1 MPCASLSSEL
11 HYPVVY
17 VDLIVDRRPCS
28 RISGQSSGARSRVWR
43 RESVDEEDDV
53 KQQSLGALAKF
64 RGRHF
69 ISDQDYAP
77 QELRE
82 LLDLAITLKA
92 LRVRRRYAPFLLG
105 RHVAA
110 IFEEPSTRTR
120 VSFENGC
127 AELGMNM
134 LYLRPGELHLPGR
147 ESIYD
152 TGRVLS
158 RYNDAIVARLTHLAV
173 LKELAAASTVPTI
186 NGLCSDSSHPVQS
199 MTDVL
204 TVLEHAGRIEGLT
217 MGWLGRAN
225 GMCNSVILTCTR
237 LGMNM
242 VWAGPEE
249 MPLADEIIE
258 QAKANC
264 EMSGAT
270 LTVSNKPEDGVKD
283 SDFIYTD
290 TWWWVQQEDD
300 PAEMDRRL
308 KINLPYQVNRQL
320 WAKAKPA
327 ARFLHCLP
335 AMRGNEVS
343 DEIIDSP
350 ASVVFDQAENRLHF
364 QKALLLT
371 LIGIDELPSDPD
383 LVEIGRALLS

>member
-1 MPCASLSSEL
+1 
-11 HYPVVY
+11 VTG
-17 VDLIVDRRPCS
+17 RP
-28 RISGQSSGARSRVWR
+28 
-43 RESVDEEDDV
+43 
-53 KQQSLGALAKF
+53 LGALAKF

-69 ISDQDYAP
+69 ISDQDYTP

-82 LLDLAITLKA
+82 LLGLAIALKA
-92 LRVRRRYAPFLLG
+92 LRARKRLTPFLLG

-152 TGRVLS
+152 TGKVLS

-173 LKELAAASTVPTI
+173 FKELAAASSVPTI

-199 MTDVL
+199 LTDVM
-204 TVLEHAGRIEGLT
+204 TVFEHAGRIEGLT

-237 LGMNM
+237 LGMNV
-242 VWAGPEE
+242 VWAGPEA
-249 MPLADEIIE
+249 MPLKPEIIE
-258 QAKANC
+258 QAQANG
-264 EMSGAT
+264 EISGAT
-270 LTVSNKPEDGVKD
+270 LTVSHEPADGVRD
-283 SDFIYTD
+283 ADFIYTD

-300 PAEMDRRL
+300 KGEMDRRL
-308 KINLPYQVNRQL
+308 QINLPYQVNREL
-320 WAKAKPA
+320 WAKAKPG

-350 ASVVFDQAENRLHF
+350 ASIVFDEAENRLHF
-364 QKALLLT
+364 QKALLLA
-371 LIGIDELPSDPD
+371 LIGIDELPADPD
-383 LVEIGRALLS
+383 LQEIGRALLS